1 MYKGGP
7 MSSNNT
13 NKEENHS
20 SSSSSVL
27 STVQASTSQTIVK
40 TENVKAVNVVKDLS
54 SSTAQPNISKMKRP
68 STSVLTSDK
77 LAKSSKLSDEMLS
90 FTGNAKQEVCVVCVE
105 SPENEK
111 DLANEQSQSQGL
123 SFEEIINKEQHIQEI
138 NIQEQQQQNNGVSN
152 NPVHVVVEQD
162 DDMSTVKNENR
173 IV

>member
-1 MYKGGP
+1 
-7 MSSNNT
+7 
-13 NKEENHS
+13 
-20 SSSSSVL
+20 
-27 STVQASTSQTIVK
+27 
-40 TENVKAVNVVKDLS
+40 
-54 SSTAQPNISKMKRP
+54 MKRP

-123 SFEEIINKEQHIQEI
+123 SFEEIINKEQ

-162 DDMSTVKNENR
+162 DDMSTVKNE
-173 IV
+173 

>member
-1 MYKGGP
+1 
-7 MSSNNT
+7 
-13 NKEENHS
+13 
-20 SSSSSVL
+20 
-27 STVQASTSQTIVK
+27 
-40 TENVKAVNVVKDLS
+40 
-54 SSTAQPNISKMKRP
+54 MKRP

-152 NPVHVVVEQD
+152 NPVHVVVEQY
-162 DDMSTVKNENR
+162 DDMSTVKNENFLENQYNMAPAVLSDSESQQSQQQQQR
-173 IV
+173 QTSTATVAAP